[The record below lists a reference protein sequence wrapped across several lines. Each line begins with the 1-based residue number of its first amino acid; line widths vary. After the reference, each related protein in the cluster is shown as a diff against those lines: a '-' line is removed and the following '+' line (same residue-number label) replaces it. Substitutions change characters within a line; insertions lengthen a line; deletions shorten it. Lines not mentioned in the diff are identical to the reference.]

1 MKTDYCLC
9 SLAVTCLKEVII
21 SRRRCMI
28 EKILTTNK
36 QSYIYQVAS
45 LLMTFSE
52 LKGHSNVLG
61 SVHIWNYCKCPLS

>member
-1 MKTDYCLC
+1 
-9 SLAVTCLKEVII
+9 
-21 SRRRCMI
+21 MI

-61 SVHIWNYCKCPLS
+61 LVHIWNYCKCPLS